1 MGFSF
6 KKFGQK
12 AVSGARF
19 GSKAVQSVGFGAK
32 RVGSFMSRIAKPVS
46 DLATVGASVAMA
58 LGQPEIAAPLVGIS
72 KGAQRIGEDGRKI
85 NETVN
90 KVENALGV
98 GDIIEKPPVARR
110 RQQLASGP
118 AFESG
123 SPAVSFRTISSRTV
137 SSRTVSSPPR
147 QPAVKFESSTSSP
160 APSPSPE
167 PYTVQTSNRSKAR
180 RG

>member
-12 AVSGARF
+12 AVSVARF
-19 GSKAVQSVGFGAK
+19 GSKAVQAVGFGAK
-32 RVGSFMSRIAKPVS
+32 RVGSFMSRVAKPVS

-58 LGQPEIAAPLVGIS
+58 LGQPEIAAPLVGLS
-72 KGAQRIGEDGRKI
+72 KGVQRMGEAGRKI
-85 NETVN
+85 NKTVN
-90 KVENALGV
+90 KVENVV
-98 GDIIEKPPVARR
+98 GDIIEKPSVARR
-110 RQQLASGP
+110 RQQQLASGP

-123 SPAVSFRTISSRTV
+123 PPAV

-147 QPAVKFESSTSSP
+147 QPAVKFESSASSP

>member
-12 AVSGARF
+12 AASVARF

-58 LGQPEIAAPLVGIS
+58 LGQPEIAAPLVGLS
-72 KGAQRIGEDGRKI
+72 KGAQRMGEEGRKI
-85 NETVN
+85 NKTVN
-90 KVENALGV
+90 KVGNAV
-98 GDIIEKPPVARR
+98 GDIIEKPSVARR
-110 RQQLASGP
+110 RQQLVSGP

-123 SPAVSFRTISSRTV
+123 SPA
-137 SSRTVSSPPR
+137 VSSPPR
-147 QPAVKFESSTSSP
+147 QPAVKFESSTSTPAP
-160 APSPSPE
+160 APSPAPE
-167 PYTVQTSNRSKAR
+167 RYDPYLYAR

>member
-12 AVSGARF
+12 AVSVARF

-58 LGQPEIAAPLVGIS
+58 LGQPEIAVPLVGLS
-72 KGAQRIGEDGRKI
+72 KGAQRMGEEGRKI
-85 NETVN
+85 NKTVN
-90 KVENALGV
+90 TVGNAV
-98 GDIIEKPPVARR
+98 GDIIEKPSVARR

-123 SPAVSFRTISSRTV
+123 SPAVSSRTV
-137 SSRTVSSPPR
+137 ASR
-147 QPAVKFESSTSSP
+147 QPAVKFESSTSTPAP
-160 APSPSPE
+160 APSPAPE
-167 PYTVQTSNRSKAR
+167 RYDPYLYAR